1 MVSKP
6 PLTPEELDTR
16 EAELTARLARI
27 EELEAQAIR
36 REKAAK
42 EREKAKKQ
50 VLLRLSPSLWDDIA
64 AWAEDDFRSINAQ
77 IEFLLTEAV
86 RRRKKRGTL
95 RLLRLKPS
103 LCPLLIQYSAL
114 ARISITPCGTAPAV
128 TFSSSTG

>member
-64 AWAEDDFRSINAQ
+64 AWAEDDLGCFNAQ

-86 RRRKKRGTL
+86 RQRKKGER
-95 RLLRLKPS
+95 
-103 LCPLLIQYSAL
+103 
-114 ARISITPCGTAPAV
+114 
-128 TFSSSTG
+128 

>member
-1 MVSKP
+1 MVSK

-86 RRRKKRGTL
+86 RRRKKGEH
-95 RLLRLKPS
+95 
-103 LCPLLIQYSAL
+103 
-114 ARISITPCGTAPAV
+114 
-128 TFSSSTG
+128 